1 MSNRLLITIEHG
13 GKRYSGTYYLSG
25 GQLVVESVGLG
36 RETVDASILNSQ
48 LGLPAEKLAKILLT
62 ELVKE
67 KFGNMWPM
75 SNMSLE
81 GSTTQIQI

>member
-13 GKRYSGTYYLSG
+13 GKRYCGTYYLSG
-25 GQLVVESVGLG
+25 GQLVVEAVGLG

-48 LGLPAEKLAKILLT
+48 LGLPAKKLAKILLT
-62 ELVKE
+62 GLVKE
-67 KFGNMWPM
+67 KFGNTWPM